1 MAQAQA
7 AIHMVRKAEE
17 ARCIMEVMLFRSVSL
32 RTARLLA
39 GLFALTT
46 FLLAAFLA
54 GSWLYVYR
62 YVSQEGTPPPPPLL
76 QTLRPVAGTVSPLQ
90 VNYKLELPG
99 RGEIFP
105 ALTAGSPADYWP
117 VAILT
122 ISNASDRPVAQTVSA
137 QIPGWSGRAQHSLIV
152 GPHSTQDLRISPELL
167 PRAFANQEFRRGT
180 LEVRVSSPR
189 DPDHYFQ
196 QRTVFL
202 HSAYDLYW
210 GKSFSNAQFIAR
222 WVTPH
227 DPAVL
232 RLVAD
237 ARRYIRNGRL
247 PGYGGSRKNEIQ
259 PQVRAQLN
267 AIFQALKHSGISYVT
282 SIYTFGDFTGDAQR
296 IRLPQETLTLDTA
309 NCIDVSVAFASAVE
323 NLGMDPAIVL
333 VPGHAFAGV
342 RLGPDSPD
350 WLYLDLTVLPRGTFQ
365 QGLERAEHWLKTTPP
380 SQVLM
385 VDVAAARALRIYP
398 IPSAE
403 RQASVALSTADEGAS
418 LR

>member
-1 MAQAQA
+1 
-7 AIHMVRKAEE
+7 
-17 ARCIMEVMLFRSVSL
+17 MEVMLFRSVSM

-46 FLLAAFLA
+46 FLLAAALA
-54 GSWLYVYR
+54 GSWLYVYS
-62 YVSQEGTPPPPPLL
+62 YVSREGSPPPPPLL
-76 QTLRPVAGTVSPLQ
+76 QTLRPVAGAVSPLQ

-105 ALTAGSPADYWP
+105 ALTAGRPADYWP

-122 ISNASDRPVAQTVSA
+122 ISNAGDRPVAQTVSA
-137 QIPGWSGRAQHSLIV
+137 QIPGWSTRAQHSLIV

-180 LEVRVSSPR
+180 LEVRVSSPV

-202 HSAYDLYW
+202 HSANDLYW

-247 PGYGGSRKNEIQ
+247 PGYGGNRKNEVQ
-259 PQVRAQLN
+259 PQVRAQLK
-267 AIFQALKHSGISYVT
+267 AIFQALRHSGVSYVT

-296 IRLPQETLTLDTA
+296 IRLPEETLTLDTA

-342 RLGPDSPD
+342 RLGPESAD
-350 WLYLDLTVLPRGTFQ
+350 WLFLDLTVLPRGTFQ
-365 QGLERAEHWLKTTPP
+365 QGLERAEHWLKKTPP
-380 SQVLM
+380 NQVLM
-385 VDVAAARALRIYP
+385 VDVAAARALHIYP
-398 IPSAE
+398 IPIPQPANM
-403 RQASVALSTADEGAS
+403 VTAGDVS
-418 LR
+418 LRSPD

>member
-1 MAQAQA
+1 M
-7 AIHMVRKAEE
+7 
-17 ARCIMEVMLFRSVSL
+17 

-39 GLFALTT
+39 GFFALTT
-46 FLLAAFLA
+46 FLLGAALA
-54 GSWLYVYR
+54 GSWLYVYN
-62 YVSQEGTPPPPPLL
+62 YVSREGTPPPPPLL
-76 QTLRPVAGTVSPLQ
+76 QTLRPVAGAVSPLQ

-105 ALTAGSPADYWP
+105 ALTAERPADYWP

-122 ISNASDRPVAQTVSA
+122 ISNAGDRPVAQTISA
-137 QIPGWSGRAQHSLIV
+137 QIPGWSTRAQHSLIV

-180 LEVRVSSPR
+180 LEVRVSSPLG
-189 DPDHYFQ
+189 PDHYYQ

-202 HSAYDLYW
+202 HSANDLYW

-247 PGYGGSRKNEIQ
+247 PGYGGNRQNEVQ

-267 AIFQALKHSGISYVT
+267 AIFQALRHSGVSYVT
-282 SIYTFGDFTGDAQR
+282 SIFTFGNFAGDAQR

-350 WLYLDLTVLPRGTFQ
+350 WLYLDLTVLPRGSFQ
-365 QGLERAEHWLKTTPP
+365 QGLARAEHWLKKTPP
-380 SQVLM
+380 NQVLM
-385 VDVAAARALRIYP
+385 VDVAAARALHIYP
-398 IPSAE
+398 IPIPQGE
-403 RQASVALSTADEGAS
+403 ASVATQKGETEPGVSS
-418 LR
+418 Q

>member
-1 MAQAQA
+1 
-7 AIHMVRKAEE
+7 
-17 ARCIMEVMLFRSVSL
+17 MEVMLFRSVSL

-365 QGLERAEHWLKTTPP
+365 QGLERAEHWLKKTPP

>member
-1 MAQAQA
+1 
-7 AIHMVRKAEE
+7 
-17 ARCIMEVMLFRSVSL
+17 MLFRSVSL

-76 QTLRPVAGTVSPLQ
+76 QTLRPLAGTVSPLQ

-342 RLGPDSPD
+342 RLGPESPD

-365 QGLERAEHWLKTTPP
+365 QGLERAEHWLKKTPP

>member
-1 MAQAQA
+1 
-7 AIHMVRKAEE
+7 
-17 ARCIMEVMLFRSVSL
+17 MLFRSVSL

-282 SIYTFGDFTGDAQR
+282 SIYTFGDFTGDVQR

-365 QGLERAEHWLKTTPP
+365 QGLERAEHWLKKTPP

>member
-1 MAQAQA
+1 
-7 AIHMVRKAEE
+7 
-17 ARCIMEVMLFRSVSL
+17 MLFRSVSL

-342 RLGPDSPD
+342 RLGPESPD

>member
-1 MAQAQA
+1 
-7 AIHMVRKAEE
+7 
-17 ARCIMEVMLFRSVSL
+17 MLFRSVSL

-365 QGLERAEHWLKTTPP
+365 QGLERAEHWLKKTPP

>member
-1 MAQAQA
+1 
-7 AIHMVRKAEE
+7 
-17 ARCIMEVMLFRSVSL
+17 MLFRSVSL

>member
-1 MAQAQA
+1 
-7 AIHMVRKAEE
+7 
-17 ARCIMEVMLFRSVSL
+17 MEVMLFRSVSL

-365 QGLERAEHWLKTTPP
+365 QGLERAEHWLKKTPP

-385 VDVAAARALRIYP
+385 VDVAAARALHIYP